1 MHGTSYALCVGA
13 PGPKTWS
20 RAIPVLWAKQSRD
33 PLASVL
39 QMSYNQSHANAP
51 LGYAISRSS
60 AVLSSRHILLQ
71 AMNRYD
77 FDIYLQSPEDPALF
91 HADEFLELVEE
102 PLFEEFEGDVTPGMN
117 GGVPVLYCTMVA
129 DSIESALDQV
139 SEAVVRLGLHPVQLL
154 MRLGNDRCVMA

>member
-1 MHGTSYALCVGA
+1 
-13 PGPKTWS
+13 
-20 RAIPVLWAKQSRD
+20 
-33 PLASVL
+33 
-39 QMSYNQSHANAP
+39 
-51 LGYAISRSS
+51 
-60 AVLSSRHILLQ
+60 
-71 AMNRYD
+71 MNRYD